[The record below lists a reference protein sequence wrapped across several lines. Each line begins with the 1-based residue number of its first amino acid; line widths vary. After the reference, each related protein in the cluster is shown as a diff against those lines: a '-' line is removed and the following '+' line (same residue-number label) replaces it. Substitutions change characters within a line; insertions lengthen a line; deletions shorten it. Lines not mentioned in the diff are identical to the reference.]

1 MRHRRADLILL
12 LEDGRIVERGSHET
26 LMERRGKYYDMV
38 VRQMASASKD
48 VADAWQWRRGESRD
62 GSATR
67 TIRKLANIGAKFLVL
82 AHQERRQQCVKVFSL
97 APLAHVVLP

>member
-12 LEDGRIVERGSHET
+12 LEDGRIVERGSLET

-48 VADAWQWRRGESRD
+48 VADAWQ
-62 GSATR
+62 
-67 TIRKLANIGAKFLVL
+67 
-82 AHQERRQQCVKVFSL
+82 
-97 APLAHVVLP
+97 